1 MTQKV
6 DQAIAR
12 SVELGG
18 TVVMIPHA
26 TKEDLDYARSI
37 RIDGTMAGYSAQD
50 RGVST
55 HWGRSNGSV
64 WFIGLVV
71 RDPQELLA
79 QVESITRE
87 RDQLLAGLRK
97 VEAEKNG
104 LRSVLFDLARAVRPN
119 GEMIDP
125 QDGAI
130 ELLTSERERLRE
142 ALIEAGRAAG
152 AVRALAA
159 RRAEARRMQSTSEAR
174 S

>member
-1 MTQKV
+1 VQSGNDDGDAMTQKV

-87 RDQLLAGLRK
+87 RDHATCRPEEGRGREK
-97 VEAEKNG
+97 RPAICPVRSGSRREAERRND
-104 LRSVLFDLARAVRPN
+104 RSARWS
-119 GEMIDP
+119 D
-125 QDGAI
+125 
-130 ELLTSERERLRE
+130 
-142 ALIEAGRAAG
+142 RAAN
-152 AVRALAA
+152 
-159 RRAEARRMQSTSEAR
+159 
-174 S
+174 